1 MFANDHVYLE
11 LTETA
16 EGAWRVSD
24 ARVPEEDPLHVVAF
38 IESRGEVLDVVWVRG
53 SIVAPG
59 SFEDLGEALDAI
71 DDVLTTGE
79 IRGPLVQSTDT
90 RAADVAGARLHAN
103 AAGGRFST

>member
-1 MFANDHVYLE
+1 MFTNDHVYLE

-59 SFEDLGEALDAI
+59 SFTSLEEALGAI
-71 DDVLTTGE
+71 DDVMTTGE
-79 IRGPLVQSTDT
+79 MKQTSVGM
-90 RAADVAGARLHAN
+90 
-103 AAGGRFST
+103 

>member
-1 MFANDHVYLE
+1 MAFKRGAGVDVREERSMFVNDHVYLE
-11 LTETA
+11 LTETT

-38 IESRGEVLDVVWVRG
+38 IESHDEVLEVVWVRG

-59 SFEDLGEALDAI
+59 SFNALEEALDAI

-79 IRGPLVQSTDT
+79 VNQPSVGTYRGV
-90 RAADVAGARLHAN
+90 GI
-103 AAGGRFST
+103 